1 MYKNFF
7 GLDRNPF
14 GMTPDPECYFQSES
28 HKEAFAGL
36 SYGIAQRRG
45 FMTLVGEVGTGKT
58 TLINAILDSLDES
71 TVTILVRHTTVDR
84 EELLRIILHSLYAGP
99 GQRKTGDRRRSDG
112 VGSVDSRI
120 ASLSRVELINK
131 FYAFV
136 TGEFLSYQPPPL
148 LIIDEAQNLL
158 VDVLEEV
165 RLLTNLED
173 PKSKMLQVLLAGQ
186 PELEEKLLRS
196 DLRQLRQ
203 RIAVSAR
210 LEPLS
215 LGETAEYIEFRLERA
230 GCSRASGLFTRAA
243 IEAIWSASNGS
254 PRTINVLCDHALVN
268 AFAMGRPEVEGV
280 AAREAI
286 QDVLVLQ
293 LRDRGVRRP
302 GPYLVTHLEDRNND
316 SDEDDPDTVGG
327 GERRNRVG

>member
-1 MYKNFF
+1 MYEKFF

-14 GMTPDPECYFQSES
+14 AMTPDPSCFFKSDS

-58 TLINAILDSLDES
+58 TLINAILCSLGES
-71 TVTILVRHTTVDR
+71 TVTILVNHTTVDR
-84 EELLRIILHSLYAGP
+84 EELLKIVLHNLYAGQN
-99 GQRKTGDRRRSDG
+99 QRKVDKRRRSDG
-112 VGSVDSRI
+112 RGSVGSRI
-120 ASLSRVELINK
+120 SGLSRVDLINE
-131 FYAFV
+131 FYGFV
-136 TGEFLSYQPPPL
+136 TGEFLSHQPPPL
-148 LIIDEAQNLL
+148 LIIDEAQNLT

-173 PKSKMLQVLLAGQ
+173 PKAKMLQVLLAGQ

-215 LGETAEYIEFRLERA
+215 LGETAAYIAYRLELA
-230 GCSRASGLFTRAA
+230 GRSNSDLFSRAAV
-243 IEAIWSASNGS
+243 EAIWAASKGS
-254 PRTINVLCDHALVN
+254 PRTINVLCDHSLVN
-268 AFAMGRPEVEGV
+268 AFAMGRREVESV

-286 QDVLVLQ
+286 QDVLFLQ
-293 LRDRGVRRP
+293 LRDRSVRRP
-302 GPYLVTHLEDRNND
+302 GPYLVTHVEAQNGNNH
-316 SDEDDPDTVGG
+316 EEDPDTVGG
-327 GERRNRVG
+327 GERKDRVG